1 MSDPLTNGTLGVLL
15 TTKEET
21 HWETV
26 LVFAHVLCVQDYLP
40 EEDENLLSVI
50 LLPV

>member
-1 MSDPLTNGTLGVLL
+1 MSDQLTDGTLGILL
-15 TTKEET
+15 TTKEEI

-26 LVFAHVLCVQDYLP
+26 LVFAHVLTVQDYLP
-40 EEDENLLSVI
+40 EEDLNLLSVI